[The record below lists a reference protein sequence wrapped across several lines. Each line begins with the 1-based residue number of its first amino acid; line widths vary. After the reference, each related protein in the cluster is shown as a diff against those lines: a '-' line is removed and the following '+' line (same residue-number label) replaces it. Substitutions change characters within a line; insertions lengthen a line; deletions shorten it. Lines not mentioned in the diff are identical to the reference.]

1 MANTLVPN
9 FMKNTRNGFFR
20 TPSCAIM
27 FVQIKWEKLMEVRM
41 SRRAG
46 IKVTVLGIV
55 TVVVAVTALGIGR
68 YHLNPVQIVKVLLQ
82 QLAGLDCGMD
92 RNAVSVV
99 MHIRLPRI
107 LASMLLGAGLAI
119 SGQTF
124 QMIFRNPL
132 VSPDVLG
139 TSTAASFG
147 ASLSLLLGLSSVLVS
162 VNAFAAGIAALIL
175 IYAIA
180 SRTRRE
186 QTLGLILVGMVVSSL
201 FSSATSFV
209 KLIADPNNVLPA
221 ITYFLMGTLSGTGF
235 EELGMIVIPVG
246 VSIVVLLLLSW
257 RINLLSLSEDEARS
271 IGVNTRLIRAVAI
284 TCATLITAC
293 SVAVAGNIGWV
304 GLVIPHISRML
315 VSNDARY
322 SFPSTVFFGASFLT
336 LVDCISRSAAT
347 IEIPI
352 GILTSF
358 IGAPFFL
365 FLLFREV
372 RYDS

>member
-1 MANTLVPN
+1 
-9 FMKNTRNGFFR
+9 
-20 TPSCAIM
+20 
-27 FVQIKWEKLMEVRM
+27 M

-46 IKVTVLGIV
+46 FKVTVLGIV
-55 TVVVAVTALGIGR
+55 TVVVAVAALGIGR
-68 YHLNPVQIVKVLLQ
+68 YWLSPVQIIKVLLQ
-82 QLAGLDCGMD
+82 QITGLNYGMD
-92 RNAVSVV
+92 KNAVAVV

-107 LASMLLGAGLAI
+107 LASLLLGAGLAL

-186 QTLGLILVGMVVSSL
+186 QTLALILVGMVVSSL

-246 VSIVVLLLLSW
+246 ASIAVLLLLSW

-315 VSNDARY
+315 VSSDARY

-336 LVDCISRSAAT
+336 LVDCVSRAAAT

>member
-1 MANTLVPN
+1 M
-9 FMKNTRNGFFR
+9 
-20 TPSCAIM
+20 
-27 FVQIKWEKLMEVRM
+27 M
-41 SRRAG
+41 SHRAKVKVMILG
-46 IKVTVLGIV
+46 IATVL
-55 TVVVAVTALGIGR
+55 VAVAALGIGR
-68 YHLNPVQIVKVLLQ
+68 YWISPIGIIKVLIQ
-82 QLAGLDCGMD
+82 QITGRSLGMD
-92 RNAVSVV
+92 RNAVAVV
-99 MHIRLPRI
+99 THIRLSRI
-107 LASMLLGAGLAI
+107 LASLLLGAGLAL

-139 TSTAASFG
+139 TSTAAGFG
-147 ASLSLLLGLSSVLVS
+147 ASLSLLLGLSSILVS
-162 VNAFAAGIAALIL
+162 VNAFIAGIAALAL

-201 FSSATSFV
+201 FSAATSFV
-209 KLIADPNNVLPA
+209 KLMADPNNVLPA
-221 ITYFLMGTLSGTGF
+221 ITYFLMGTLSGTDMRA
-235 EELGMIVIPVG
+235 LGMVAVPVG
-246 VSIVVLLLLSW
+246 LSIAVLLALSW
-257 RINLLSLSEDEARS
+257 KINLLSLSEDEARS
-271 IGVNTRLIRAVAI
+271 IGVNTRLIRAIAI
-284 TCATLITAC
+284 TCATVITAC

-304 GLVIPHISRML
+304 GLVIPHISRMT

-322 SFPSTVFFGASFLT
+322 SFPSTVFLGASFLT
-336 LVDCISRSAAT
+336 LVDCVSRSAAT

-365 FLLFREV
+365 LLLFREV

>member
-1 MANTLVPN
+1 
-9 FMKNTRNGFFR
+9 
-20 TPSCAIM
+20 
-27 FVQIKWEKLMEVRM
+27 M

-46 IKVTVLGIV
+46 FKVTVLGIV
-55 TVVVAVTALGIGR
+55 TVVVAVAALGIGR
-68 YHLNPVQIVKVLLQ
+68 YWLSPVQIIKVLLQ
-82 QLAGLDCGMD
+82 QITGLNYGIDK
-92 RNAVSVV
+92 NAVAVV
-99 MHIRLPRI
+99 MRIRLPRI
-107 LASMLLGAGLAI
+107 LASLLLGAGLAL

-186 QTLGLILVGMVVSSL
+186 QTLALILVGMVVSSL

-246 VSIVVLLLLSW
+246 ASIAVLLLLSW

-336 LVDCISRSAAT
+336 LVDCVSRAAAT

>member
-1 MANTLVPN
+1 MKLNGKPASKVALLGLV
-9 FMKNTRNGFFR
+9 TILV
-20 TPSCAIM
+20 S
-27 FVQIKWEKLMEVRM
+27 
-41 SRRAG
+41 
-46 IKVTVLGIV
+46 IV
-55 TVVVAVTALGIGR
+55 SLGIGR
-68 YHLNPVQIVKVLLQ
+68 YFISPLGIVRVLLQ
-82 QLAGLDCGMD
+82 GLTGHDFGMD
-92 RNAVSVV
+92 KNAMAVV
-99 MHIRLPRI
+99 LHIRLPRI
-107 LASMLLGAGLAI
+107 AASMMLGAGLAL

-147 ASLSLLLGLSSVLVS
+147 ASLSLLLGLSSVMVS
-162 VNAFAAGIAALIL
+162 INAFIFGILALIL
-175 IYAIA
+175 IYLIA
-180 SRTRRE
+180 SRTKRE
-186 QTLGLILVGMVVSSL
+186 QTLSLILVGMVVSSL

-209 KLIADPNNVLPA
+209 KLIADPNNILPA
-221 ITYFLMGTLSGTGF
+221 ITYFLMGSLSGVGT
-235 EELGMIVIPVG
+235 EDLALIAVPVCLSIVI
-246 VSIVVLLLLSW
+246 LLLLSW

-271 IGVNTRLIRAVAI
+271 IGVNTRLVRAISI
-284 TCATLITAC
+284 TCATVITAS

-322 SFPSTVFFGASFLT
+322 SFPSSVLFGASFLT
-336 LVDCISRSAAT
+336 LVDCVSRAAAT

-365 FLLFREV
+365 FLLFKEV
-372 RYDS
+372 HYDS

>member
-1 MANTLVPN
+1 
-9 FMKNTRNGFFR
+9 
-20 TPSCAIM
+20 
-27 FVQIKWEKLMEVRM
+27 M
-41 SRRAG
+41 SQKAG
-46 IKVTVLGIV
+46 IKVIILGIA
-55 TVVVAVTALGIGR
+55 TILVAVIALGIGR
-68 YHLNPVQIVKVLLQ
+68 YWISPIGIIRVLIQQIT
-82 QLAGLDCGMD
+82 GHSMGMD
-92 RNAVSVV
+92 RNAVAVV
-99 MHIRLPRI
+99 THIRLPRI
-107 LASMLLGAGLAI
+107 LASLLLGAGLAL

-139 TSTAASFG
+139 TSTAAGFG

-162 VNAFAAGIAALIL
+162 VNAFIAGIAALAL
-175 IYAIA
+175 IYTIA

-201 FSSATSFV
+201 FSAATSFV
-209 KLIADPNNVLPA
+209 KLMADPNNVLPA
-221 ITYFLMGTLSGTGF
+221 ITYFLMGTLSGTDMRA
-235 EELGMIVIPVG
+235 LGMVAVPVG
-246 VSIVVLLLLSW
+246 LSIAVLLALSW
-257 RINLLSLSEDEARS
+257 KINLLSLSEDEARS
-271 IGVNTRLIRAVAI
+271 IGVNTKLIRAIAI
-284 TCATLITAC
+284 TCATVITAC

-304 GLVIPHISRML
+304 GLVIPHISRMT

-322 SFPSTVFFGASFLT
+322 SFPSTVFLGSSFLT
-336 LVDCISRSAAT
+336 LVDCVSRSATT

-365 FLLFREV
+365 LLLFREV

>member
-1 MANTLVPN
+1 
-9 FMKNTRNGFFR
+9 
-20 TPSCAIM
+20 
-27 FVQIKWEKLMEVRM
+27 M
-41 SRRAG
+41 SRRVG
-46 IKVTVLGIV
+46 FKVTVLGIV
-55 TVVVAVTALGIGR
+55 TVVVAVAALGIGR
-68 YHLNPVQIVKVLLQ
+68 YYLSPVQIIKVLLQ
-82 QLAGLDCGMD
+82 QITGLNYGVDK
-92 RNAVSVV
+92 NAVAVV

-107 LASMLLGAGLAI
+107 LASLLLGAGLAL

-162 VNAFAAGIAALIL
+162 VNAFAAGIAALAL

-186 QTLGLILVGMVVSSL
+186 QTLALILVGMVVSSL

-246 VSIVVLLLLSW
+246 ASIVVLLLLSW

-271 IGVNTRLIRAVAI
+271 IGVNTKLIRAVAI

-304 GLVIPHISRML
+304 GLVIPHISRMM

-336 LVDCISRSAAT
+336 LVDCVSRAAAT

>member
-1 MANTLVPN
+1 
-9 FMKNTRNGFFR
+9 
-20 TPSCAIM
+20 
-27 FVQIKWEKLMEVRM
+27 M
-41 SRRAG
+41 SRKAG
-46 IKVTVLGIV
+46 FKVTVLGIV
-55 TVVVAVTALGIGR
+55 TVVVAVAALGIGR
-68 YHLNPVQIVKVLLQ
+68 YWLSPIQIIKVLLQ
-82 QLAGLDCGMD
+82 QITGLNYGMD
-92 RNAVSVV
+92 KNAVAVV

-107 LASMLLGAGLAI
+107 LASLLLGAGLAL

-162 VNAFAAGIAALIL
+162 VNAFAAGIAALVL

-186 QTLGLILVGMVVSSL
+186 QTLALILVGMVVSSL

-246 VSIVVLLLLSW
+246 ASIVVLLLLSW

-271 IGVNTRLIRAVAI
+271 IGVNTRLIRDVAI

-322 SFPSTVFFGASFLT
+322 SFPSTVFTPSPSMT
-336 LVDCISRSAAT
+336 
-347 IEIPI
+347 
-352 GILTSF
+352 
-358 IGAPFFL
+358 
-365 FLLFREV
+365 
-372 RYDS
+372 

>member
-1 MANTLVPN
+1 
-9 FMKNTRNGFFR
+9 
-20 TPSCAIM
+20 
-27 FVQIKWEKLMEVRM
+27 M
-41 SRRAG
+41 SHRAG
-46 IKVTVLGIV
+46 VKVTVLGVV
-55 TVVVAVTALGIGR
+55 TAVVAVTALGIGR
-68 YHLNPVQIVKVLLQ
+68 YWLSPIQIIKVLFQ
-82 QLAGLDCGMD
+82 SFSGIDCGMD

-99 MHIRLPRI
+99 TSIRLPRI
-107 LASMLLGAGLAI
+107 LASLLLGAGLAI

-139 TSTAASFG
+139 TSTASSFG
-147 ASLSLLLGLSSVLVS
+147 VSLSLLLGLSSVLVS

-180 SRTRRE
+180 SRTKRE

-221 ITYFLMGTLSGTGF
+221 ITYFLMGTLSGTGL
-235 EELGMIVIPVG
+235 EELGMIAIPVG
-246 VSIVVLLLLSW
+246 LSIGVLLILSW

-271 IGVNTRLIRAVAI
+271 IGVNTRLLRAVAI

-304 GLVIPHISRML
+304 GLVVPHISRML

-336 LVDCISRSAAT
+336 IVDCISRAAAT

-372 RYDS
+372 RHDS

>member
-1 MANTLVPN
+1 
-9 FMKNTRNGFFR
+9 
-20 TPSCAIM
+20 
-27 FVQIKWEKLMEVRM
+27 M

-46 IKVTVLGIV
+46 IKVITLGIA
-55 TVVVAVTALGIGR
+55 TILVAVVALGIGR
-68 YHLNPVQIVKVLLQ
+68 YWISPLGIIKVLIQ
-82 QLAGLDCGMD
+82 QLSGLSLGMD
-92 RNAVSVV
+92 RNAVAVV
-99 MHIRLPRI
+99 THIRLPRI
-107 LASMLLGAGLAI
+107 LTSLLLGAGLAL

-139 TSTAASFG
+139 TSTAAGFG

-162 VNAFAAGIAALIL
+162 VNAFIAGMIALALI
-175 IYAIA
+175 YTIA

-201 FSSATSFV
+201 FSAATSFV

-221 ITYFLMGTLSGTGF
+221 ITYFLMGTLSGTDIRA
-235 EELGMIVIPVG
+235 LGMVAIPVG
-246 VSIVVLLLLSW
+246 LSIAVLLALSW
-257 RINLLSLSEDEARS
+257 KINLLSLSEDEARS
-271 IGVNTRLIRAVAI
+271 IGVNTKLIRAIAI
-284 TCATLITAC
+284 TCATVITAC

-304 GLVIPHISRML
+304 GLVIPHISRMT

-322 SFPSTVFFGASFLT
+322 SFPSTVFLGASFLT
-336 LVDCISRSAAT
+336 VVDCVSRTAAT

>member
-1 MANTLVPN
+1 
-9 FMKNTRNGFFR
+9 
-20 TPSCAIM
+20 
-27 FVQIKWEKLMEVRM
+27 M
-41 SRRAG
+41 SQKAG
-46 IKVTVLGIV
+46 IKVIILGIA
-55 TVVVAVTALGIGR
+55 TILVAVIALGIGR
-68 YHLNPVQIVKVLLQ
+68 YWISPIGIIRVLIQQIT
-82 QLAGLDCGMD
+82 GHSMGMD
-92 RNAVSVV
+92 RNAVAVV
-99 MHIRLPRI
+99 THIRLPRI
-107 LASMLLGAGLAI
+107 LASLLLGAGLAL

-139 TSTAASFG
+139 TSTAAGFG

-162 VNAFAAGIAALIL
+162 INAFIAGIAALAL
-175 IYAIA
+175 IYTIA

-201 FSSATSFV
+201 FSAATSFV

-221 ITYFLMGTLSGTGF
+221 ITYFLMGTLSGTDIRA
-235 EELGMIVIPVG
+235 LGMIAVPVG
-246 VSIVVLLLLSW
+246 ISIAVLLALSW
-257 RINLLSLSEDEARS
+257 KINLLSLSEDEARS
-271 IGVNTRLIRAVAI
+271 IGVNTKLIRAIAI
-284 TCATLITAC
+284 TCATVITAC

-304 GLVIPHISRML
+304 GLVIPHISRMT

-322 SFPSTVFFGASFLT
+322 SFPSTVFLGASFLT
-336 LVDCISRSAAT
+336 LVDCVSRSATT

-365 FLLFREV
+365 LLLFREV

>member
-1 MANTLVPN
+1 MAFMNTKARL
-9 FMKNTRNGFFR
+9 
-20 TPSCAIM
+20 
-27 FVQIKWEKLMEVRM
+27 
-41 SRRAG
+41 
-46 IKVTVLGIV
+46 KVLVLGIS
-55 TVVVAVTALGIGR
+55 TVLVSIIALGIGR
-68 YHLNPVQIVKVLLQ
+68 YLLSPLDIVRVLVQSITGHDL
-82 QLAGLDCGMD
+82 GMD
-92 RNAVSVV
+92 KNAVAVV

-107 LASMLLGAGLAI
+107 AASLLLGAGLAL

-147 ASLSLLLGLSSVLVS
+147 ASLSLLLGLSAFMVS
-162 VNAFAAGIAALIL
+162 LNAFFFGIIALLL
-175 IYAIA
+175 IYSIA
-180 SRTRRE
+180 SRVRRE
-186 QTLGLILVGMVVSSL
+186 QVLSLILVGMVVSSL
-201 FSSATSFV
+201 FSAATSFV

-221 ITYFLMGTLSGTGF
+221 ITYFLMGSLSGVGRDA
-235 EELGMIVIPVG
+235 LGLVAAPVLI
-246 VSIVVLLLLSW
+246 SIAVLLLLSW

-284 TCATLITAC
+284 TCATIITAC

-304 GLVIPHISRML
+304 GLVIPHISRIL
-315 VSNDARY
+315 VSSDSRY
-322 SFPSTVFFGASFLT
+322 SFPSSVFIGASFLT
-336 LVDCISRSAAT
+336 LVDCISRAAAT
-347 IEIPI
+347 VEIPI

-365 FLLFREV
+365 ILLFREV

>member
-1 MANTLVPN
+1 MSAKARFKVMLLGFATLLV
-9 FMKNTRNGFFR
+9 
-20 TPSCAIM
+20 AI
-27 FVQIKWEKLMEVRM
+27 V
-41 SRRAG
+41 
-46 IKVTVLGIV
+46 
-55 TVVVAVTALGIGR
+55 ALGIGR
-68 YHLNPVQIVKVLLQ
+68 YWLSPLEIIKVLIQ
-82 QLAGLDCGMD
+82 QISGHNLGMD
-92 RNAVSVV
+92 RNAVAVV

-107 LASMLLGAGLAI
+107 LASLLLGAGLAL

-139 TSTAASFG
+139 TSTAAGFG
-147 ASLSLLLGLSSVLVS
+147 ASLSLLLGLPSLLVS
-162 VNAFAAGIAALIL
+162 VNAFVAGIAALIL

-180 SRTRRE
+180 SRTKRE

-201 FSSATSFV
+201 FSAATSFV

-221 ITYFLMGTLSGTGF
+221 ITYFLMGTLSGTSL
-235 EELGMIVIPVG
+235 ESLGMIALPVG
-246 VSIVVLLLLSW
+246 LSIAVLLLLSW
-257 RINLLSLSEDEARS
+257 KINLLSLSEDEARS
-271 IGVNTRLIRAVAI
+271 IGVNTRLIRAIAI
-284 TCATLITAC
+284 TCATIITAC

-304 GLVIPHISRML
+304 GLIIPHISRMT

-322 SFPSTVFFGASFLT
+322 SFPSTVFIGASFLT
-336 LVDCISRSAAT
+336 LVDCVSRAAAT

-352 GILTSF
+352 GILTAF

>member
-1 MANTLVPN
+1 M
-9 FMKNTRNGFFR
+9 G
-20 TPSCAIM
+20 
-27 FVQIKWEKLMEVRM
+27 EK
-41 SRRAG
+41 AG
-46 IKVTVLGIV
+46 SKVLILGLVTVFISII
-55 TVVVAVTALGIGR
+55 ALGVGR
-68 YHLNPVQIVKVLLQ
+68 YLISPVGIMKVLLQ
-82 QLAGLDCGMD
+82 GISGKSFGMD
-92 RNAVSVV
+92 KNAVAVV
-99 MHIRLPRI
+99 FNIRLPRI
-107 LASMLLGAGLAI
+107 AASLLLGAGLAL

-147 ASLSLLLGLSSVLVS
+147 ASLSFLLGLSSFMVS
-162 VNAFAAGIAALIL
+162 LNAFFFGILALVL

-186 QTLGLILVGMVVSSL
+186 QTLSLILVGMVVSSL

-209 KLIADPNNVLPA
+209 KLISDPNNVLPA
-221 ITYFLMGTLSGTGF
+221 ITYFLMGTLSGVGAGD
-235 EELGMIVIPVG
+235 LGIVAIPVLT
-246 VSIVVLLLLSW
+246 SITVLLILSW
-257 RINLLSLSEDEARS
+257 KINLLSLSEDEARS
-271 IGVNTRLIRAVAI
+271 IGVNTHLIRAVAI
-284 TCATLITAC
+284 ICATVITAS

-322 SFPSTVFFGASFLT
+322 SFPSSVFFGASFLT
-336 LVDCISRSAAT
+336 LVDCISRAAAT
-347 IEIPI
+347 VEIPI

-358 IGAPFFL
+358 VGAPFFL
-365 FLLFREV
+365 YLLFREV